1 VGLEGRVSKA
11 FATVLAL
18 ATAAQISLAP
28 KAVAQEVSP
37 PELGCSPS
45 RETGVVQGTVINE
58 IQMPVERGV
67 ILEGPATCFVTS
79 DSLGSFSFQYVPA
92 GSYTIETGALGS
104 AIFTPIPI
112 NVDGDTTTLTLRL
125 EAYDV
130 VSDCRSMP
138 RCMPL
143 LQPRLESEL
152 PENVDP
158 LTEAGLRT
166 GIAVAMARRYGHP
179 DHVPCIVG
187 ATPELLEVLRHVA
200 PAATDANECEYRGE
214 RPSRELLYHAP
225 SGRRAFRVSFN
236 PIERSEDEALG
247 GLSVGFGRLAGLGHD
262 CSYRRSA
269 DGWRLVSC
277 RIVWIS

>member
-1 VGLEGRVSKA
+1 VS
-11 FATVLAL
+11 
-18 ATAAQISLAP
+18 
-28 KAVAQEVSP
+28 
-37 PELGCSPS
+37 
-45 RETGVVQGTVINE
+45 
-58 IQMPVERGV
+58 
-67 ILEGPATCFVTS
+67 S
-79 DSLGSFSFQYVPA
+79 DSSGTFSFQHVPP
-92 GSYTIETGALGS
+92 GSYTIETGGLSS

-112 NVDGDTTTLTLRL
+112 TVDGDTTTLTLRL

-143 LQPRLESEL
+143 LQPRLETEL
-152 PENVDP
+152 PKNLDP
-158 LTEAGLRT
+158 LTEVGLRT

-187 ATPELLEVLRHVA
+187 ATPELLEVLRQVA

-214 RPSRELLYHAP
+214 RPNRELLYHAP

-247 GLSVGFGRLAGLGHD
+247 GLSVGFGPLAGLGQD

-277 RIVWIS
+277 RIVWVS

>member
-1 VGLEGRVSKA
+1 MSKGCSI
-11 FATVLAL
+11 VLTL
-18 ATAAQISLAP
+18 ATAAHISLAP
-28 KAVAQEVSP
+28 TVVAQEVAP
-37 PELGCSPS
+37 PELGCPPS
-45 RETGVVQGTVINE
+45 QETGVVQGTVINHKQE
-58 IQMPVERGV
+58 PVQRGV
-67 ILEGPATCFVTS
+67 SLEGPATCLTTS
-79 DSLGSFSFQYVPA
+79 DSSGSFSFQHVPS

-112 NVDGDTTTLTLRL
+112 TVDGDTTTLTLRL

-143 LQPRLESEL
+143 LQPRLAAEL

-158 LTEAGLRT
+158 LIEAGLRT
-166 GIAVAMARRYGHP
+166 GIAVAIARRYGHP

-187 ATPELLEVLRHVA
+187 ATPQLLEVLRQVA

-214 RPSRELLYHAP
+214 RRTTELLYHTP

-236 PIERSEDEALG
+236 PMERSEEEALG
-247 GLSVGFGRLAGLGHD
+247 GLSVGFGRLAGLGLD
-262 CSYRRSA
+262 CSYRRTA
-269 DGWRLVSC
+269 DGWRLISC
-277 RIVWIS
+277 RIVWVS